1 MARTRGQPVH
11 GWVNLDKPIGVS
23 SAKAVAIV
31 RRVFDAAKAGH
42 GGTLDPLASG
52 ILPIA
57 LGEATKTVS
66 FTMGRAKTYEFELV
80 WGAETSTDDG
90 EGDVTRQSDYRPNEG
105 EIDAALAGFIG
116 QIDQVP
122 PAYSAIKVDGKRAYD
137 LARKATAPEDVPLL
151 QSRMVHIDDFRRVAS
166 DQTHARFY
174 VACGKGAYIRAL
186 ARDLGRVLGSAAHV
200 TALRRL
206 SVGNFHVDN
215 AISLDF
221 LESLPHS
228 SATFKHLHPVVSA
241 LDDIPALPISENEA
255 IKLRHGQTLP
265 VISASARD
273 RFQALLTGATAIAI
287 KDDRPVALVVVKAG
301 AVCPVRVLNI

>member
-1 MARTRGQPVH
+1 MARKRGQPVH
-11 GWVNLDKPIGVS
+11 GWVNLDKPKGIS

-66 FTMGRAKTYEFELV
+66 FAMGQQKSYEFELA
-80 WGAETSTDDG
+80 WGSETSTDDTEG
-90 EGDVTRQSDYRPNEG
+90 EVTRQSDHRPN
-105 EIDAALAGFIG
+105 DAA
-116 QIDQVP
+116 IDTALVKFQGDIEQVP
-122 PAYSAIKVDGKRAYD
+122 PVYSAIKVDGKRAYE
-137 LARKATAPEDVPLL
+137 LARNAADDAPEITLE
-151 QSRMVHIDDFRRVAS
+151 SRPVYIESFRRIAA
-166 DQTHARFY
+166 DEHHARFY

-186 ARDLGRVLGSAAHV
+186 ARDLGRELGTAAHV

-206 SVGNFHVDN
+206 SVGQFHADH

-228 SATFKHLHPVVSA
+228 APALEHLHPVVSA
-241 LDDIPALPISENEA
+241 LDDIPALPISGNEA
-255 IKLRHGQTLP
+255 TKLRHGQTLP
-265 VISASARD
+265 VISASAQD
-273 RFQALLTGATAIAI
+273 RFQALLTGATAIAM
-287 KDDRPVALVVVKAG
+287 DGERPVALVVIKAG